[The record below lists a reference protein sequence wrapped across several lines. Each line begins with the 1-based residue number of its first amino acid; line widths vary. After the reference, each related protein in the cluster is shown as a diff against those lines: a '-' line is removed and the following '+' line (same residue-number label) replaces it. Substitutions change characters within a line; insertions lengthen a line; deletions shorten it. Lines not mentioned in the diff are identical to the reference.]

1 MTTYL
6 HTYQRPDGLWS
17 GLLLR
22 PDSSIGPFPYP
33 VDVVA
38 EATQRAP
45 GVQDLPGT
53 LGDESSG
60 VVAVLVPEALAPW
73 LAARGLTVAEV
84 LASFA
89 RDLAETPDS
98 NGSDERRLA
107 NEWFERVVWP
117 EDDAGMDDE
126 EDEGDGRSDDLSPVT
141 RARVA
146 AMEWRKS
153 DQANDISR
161 VSGVVLVYDGEAY
174 GWKSQLRDPSHERP
188 GAMAVDVVL
197 GVWVAEGG
205 NPQDGAERWVPYR
218 G

>member
-22 PDSSIGPFPYP
+22 PVSSVGPFSYP

-38 EATQRAP
+38 AATQQAP
-45 GVQDLPGT
+45 GVQDLPGGAAGGT
-53 LGDESSG
+53 AG
-60 VVAVLVPEALAPW
+60 VVAVTVPDTLAPW
-73 LAARGLTVAEV
+73 LASRGLTVSDV

-89 RDLAETPDS
+89 RDLAEAPDS

-107 NEWFERVVWP
+107 NEWFDRVVWP
-117 EDDAGMDDE
+117 DDE
-126 EDEGDGRSDDLSPVT
+126 SEADDVGDDGLDGLSPVG

-153 DQANDISR
+153 DQASGAAR
-161 VSGVVLVYDGEAY
+161 VSGVVLVYDGCAY
-174 GWKSQLRDPSHERP
+174 GWKSQLRDASHERP
-188 GAMAVDVVL
+188 GAMAVDVTL

-205 NPQDGAERWVPYR
+205 NPQDGAERWAPVQE
-218 G
+218 